1 MRFSKGYDADKEK
14 DTGLDKMSMEMESLF
29 KLFLDN
35 NNKFNPNKSFSAL
48 KNAIKCSIVFLS
60 SSFKFSKPDKP

>member
-29 KLFLDN
+29 KLFLEN
-35 NNKFNPNKSFSAL
+35 NNKFHNQSF
-48 KNAIKCSIVFLS
+48 FLIRIEKY
-60 SSFKFSKPDKP
+60 F

>member
-29 KLFLDN
+29 KLFLEN

-48 KNAIKCSIVFLS
+48 KKYL
-60 SSFKFSKPDKP
+60 